1 MTGSALLSLVGKPN
15 EPEMKRSCKDE
26 RNSAKLK
33 GEETRDALK
42 IIRKENGGGASIQR
56 VTEEVK
62 SEIGV
67 FPGSNR
73 HFGRRLEAID

>member
-33 GEETRDALK
+33 RRRDA
-42 IIRKENGGGASIQR
+42 RC
-56 VTEEVK
+56 VK
-62 SEIGV
+62 DYSKREW
-67 FPGSNR
+67 
-73 HFGRRLEAID
+73 RRR